1 MTVSPPDALPLW
13 TPSPARITKARLTAF
28 IDDLQEEGHEFD
40 DYEALWQWSVTDIDA
55 FWRAVWEHFDLP
67 SETPPTTMLADAS
80 MPGARWCPGTRVNLV
95 HQVFR
100 HARSRAPAM
109 VYESEGGAVREVS
122 WAQLEQ
128 QVGAMAQCL
137 RERGVKSGDCVA
149 AVITNVP
156 EAVVGFLAAASLGA
170 VWSVA
175 APDMG
180 HRAVVERFEQIQPV
194 VLLACPGYRFGGRWH
209 DRREAVRQLL
219 AALSSVHTLIVAPHA
234 DGGPADGPEELQAF
248 AREGLTVL
256 PFAAAVRLPAPL
268 QPVWLDFEH
277 PLWIVYSSGTTGKP
291 KAIVH
296 GHGGVMMMSMVTLA
310 LHNDVHA
317 DDRLLW
323 MSSTGWIVWN
333 VQVTALLLGATIVLT
348 DASPMGAGGTAAP
361 DPGTLWRLVG
371 RQRVNLFGTGSAYLV
386 QCMKAGLVPREVAD
400 LSSLRALGATGS
412 PLPAETY
419 RWAMQAV
426 AADLHL
432 MVVSGGTDIAG
443 GFIACACTLPVF
455 AGEMQCRGLGAA
467 VQAFDPQG
475 RPVIGEVG
483 ELVCTAPLPT
493 MPLFF
498 WGDADGSR
506 YRDSYFD
513 TWPGVWRHGDWMQL
527 IDRRAQGGAVGA
539 VIFGRSDATI
549 NRHGLRLGTAEI
561 YRAIEGVP
569 EVVDSLVVD
578 LEYLGKPSALL
589 LFVVL
594 RPDMALD
601 AALAAKLR
609 DAVRRDVSPRFVP
622 DEIHAM
628 HSVPRTLTG
637 KKLELPLRRVLLGQP
652 AEKVLPR
659 DTVAHPECLDE
670 YLAFAQARAARTG

>member
-1 MTVSPPDALPLW
+1 MAGVSWTIDSRPRRHFLMTSMPSGDAPLW
-13 TPSPARITKARLTAF
+13 TPTQARIAQARLTAF

-67 SETPPTTMLADAS
+67 SETPPTTMLADAT

-100 HARSRAPAM
+100 HARSRSPAM

-122 WAQLEQ
+122 WAQLEH

-137 RERGVKSGDCVA
+137 RDRGVKAGDRVA

-194 VLLACPGYRFGGRWH
+194 VLLATAGYRFGGRWH
-209 DRREAVRQLL
+209 DRTEAVRQLL
-219 AALSSVHTLIVAPHA
+219 AALPSVHTLIVASHA
-234 DGGPADGPEELQAF
+234 DGERADPQAF
-248 AREGLTVL
+248 GPGDLTVL
-256 PFAAAVRLPAPL
+256 SYEAAVQRPAPL
-268 QPVWLDFEH
+268 QPAWLDFDH

-296 GHGGVMMMSMVTLA
+296 GHGGVMMMTMATLA

-361 DPGTLWRLVG
+361 DPATLWRLVG

-400 LSSLRALGATGS
+400 LSGLRALGATGS

-419 RWAMQAV
+419 RWALQAV
-426 AADLHL
+426 AEDLHL
-432 MVVSGGTDIAG
+432 MVISGGTDIAG

-455 AGEMQCRGLGAA
+455 AGEMQCRELGAA
-467 VQAFDPQG
+467 VHAFDPQG

-483 ELVCTAPLPT
+483 ELVCTAQ
-493 MPLFF
+493 M
-498 WGDADGSR
+498 S
-506 YRDSYFD
+506 
-513 TWPGVWRHGDWMQL
+513 MM
-527 IDRRAQGGAVGA
+527 
-539 VIFGRSDATI
+539 
-549 NRHGLRLGTAEI
+549 RL
-561 YRAIEGVP
+561 
-569 EVVDSLVVD
+569 
-578 LEYLGKPSALL
+578 
-589 LFVVL
+589 
-594 RPDMALD
+594 
-601 AALAAKLR
+601 
-609 DAVRRDVSPRFVP
+609 
-622 DEIHAM
+622 
-628 HSVPRTLTG
+628 
-637 KKLELPLRRVLLGQP
+637 
-652 AEKVLPR
+652 
-659 DTVAHPECLDE
+659 
-670 YLAFAQARAARTG
+670 